1 MREVI
6 KVEMIWGLSEK
17 LQCLEQWKVLQVC
30 EGMIA
35 QNYDFDNI
43 CMLNAF
49 VLFLYYYCE

>member
-17 LQCLEQWKVLQVC
+17 LQCLEQWKVLQVY

-35 QNYDFDNI
+35 QTYDFDNI